1 MKIAIGLL
9 DEDMYEKEEEK
20 EEYLVSPE
28 MNKEMVRALE
38 KTHHFGYPSEKLAEF
53 WGIPVDEVQFYRCG
67 NCEYFCDTPDAV
79 KAVQAEIPEADGY
92 CKKYEFACNSE
103 KVCDSWEG
111 KEDKESEGEE
121 D

>member
-9 DEDMYEKEEEK
+9 DEMDKEEEK

-38 KTHHFGYPSEKLAEF
+38 KTHHFGYPSEELAKF
-53 WGIPVDEVQFYRCG
+53 WGMEVDEVQFYRCG
-67 NCEYFCDTPDAV
+67 NCEYFCDTPEAIE
-79 KAVQAEIPEADGY
+79 AVQVEIPTSDGY
-92 CKKYEFACNSE
+92 CKKYEFACMSE

-111 KEDKESEGEE
+111 KEEKDEGEE

>member
-9 DEDMYEKEEEK
+9 DEMDKEEEK

-38 KTHHFGYPSEKLAEF
+38 KTHHFGYPSEELAKF
-53 WGIPVDEVQFYRCG
+53 WGIEVDEVQFYRCG

-79 KAVQAEIPEADGY
+79 KAVQAEIPNANGY

-111 KEDKESEGEE
+111 KEEESEGEE